1 MYIVVFITAS
11 SKPEAQKIVSGVLAD
26 KLAACANVLE
36 NVESHFWW
44 QGKLDQ
50 AKETLVI
57 LKTRKALFN
66 KLTQKVKSL
75 HSYKV
80 PEIIALPIISGNKAY
95 LDWIDDSTK

>member
-1 MYIVVFITAS
+1 MYIVVLITAS
-11 SKPEAQKIVSGVLAD
+11 SREEAQKIASGVLAD
-26 KLAACANVLE
+26 KLAACANILE

-66 KLTQKVKSL
+66 KLTQKIKSL
-75 HSYKV
+75 HSYEV

>member
-1 MYIVVFITAS
+1 MYIIIFVTAS
-11 SKPEAQKIVSGVLAD
+11 SREEAQKIASGVLAE
-26 KLAACANVLE
+26 KLAACANILE

-57 LKTRKALFN
+57 LKTRKKLFN
-66 KLTQKVKSL
+66 KLTKKVKSL
-75 HSYKV
+75 HSYEV